1 MLKRLLSAVVGGIIG
16 VALAWRFQD
25 ALGLSET
32 LAYGSCTLGGM
43 GIGYV
48 ASMLFDVFAGAPP
61 GTPPQ

>member
-1 MLKRLLSAVVGGIIG
+1 MLKRLLSATVGGIIG

-32 LAYGSCTLGGM
+32 LTYVSFTLGGM

-48 ASMLFDVFAGAPP
+48 ANMLFDVFAGSPS
-61 GTPPQ
+61 GPPQ